1 MACDI
6 ATDANQIMGD
16 LLSGVSFP
24 VPNPDVGNIALPVFP
39 AVDFAAPVRLSNSDL
54 TERKINGSGTFDA
67 MMQAVSVHMKEEY
80 EKGRI
85 TGAEYAKVYIAALE
99 SVLSNATQFLLG
111 RDQAYWTAIA
121 AQQQA
126 KIATAQLVQAQVDLQ
141 IAKVNL
147 AMVQNQAMNAQAEY
161 ALTKAKL
168 ATEEANYCT
177 AQFQLNEILPQEK
190 LNLVAQGAVLAS
202 QKLQI
207 DGQTALVAAQ
217 KLNTEAET
225 IKSGAEKTVLD
236 KQALKID
243 ADKDMV
249 VAQKAHLTDKE
260 GPKVIAETQLIT
272 ANKVNTEAQL
282 AVINEQKVLVKEQ
295 AESQRAQTLETRS
308 DGSAV
313 LGAIGK
319 QKELHAQQI
328 ISYQRDSELK
338 AGKFWVDAW
347 ITQKT
352 IDEGILPP
360 DMFTNVNVNSVLQSI
375 KTKNGI

>member
-6 ATDANQIMGD
+6 ATDANQIMTD
-16 LLSGVSFP
+16 LLNGVSFP
-24 VPNPDVGNIALPVFP
+24 IPNPDVGNIALPVFP
-39 AVDFAAPVRLSNSDL
+39 DVDFTAPTRLSNSDL

-67 MMQAVSVHMKEEY
+67 LMQAVSVHMKEEY

-99 SVLSNATQFLLG
+99 SVLGNATQYLLG

-126 KIATAQLVQAQVDLQ
+126 KIASAQLVQAQVELVT
-141 IAKVNL
+141 AKVNL
-147 AMVQNQAMNAQAEY
+147 AMIQNQALNAQAEY

-177 AQFQLNEILPQEK
+177 AEFQLNEILPQEK
-190 LNLVAQGAVLAS
+190 LNLVSQGAILTA

-207 DGQTALVAAQ
+207 EGQTALIGAQ

-225 IKSGAEKTVLD
+225 VKSGVEKDVLT
-236 KQALKID
+236 KQGLKVD
-243 ADKDMV
+243 SDRLFV
-249 VAQKAHLTDKE
+249 EAQKTHLTDKE
-260 GPKVIAETQLIT
+260 GPKVVAETALINS
-272 ANKVNTEAQL
+272 NKTNTDAQL
-282 AVINEQKVLVKEQ
+282 GVINEQKVLVKEQ
-295 AESQRAQTLETRS
+295 AESQRAQTMETRS
-308 DGSAV
+308 DGAAV